1 MFRNSYIKLSSL
13 PVTGIYTDLSLTEPK
28 GGRKARKISNEIHIN
43 QLTNKLNGLNG
54 KLADGEIAYAMFWND
69 GRNRLINLIGTVS
82 SLMLHFRCDRFQMVL
97 KELIPLY
104 IIRTVQDLHD
114 ISFCGNIDMEE
125 TWERYMVNERFSKK
139 NYLLPKTLPEEE
151 NLRETL
157 YKLTK
162 GSSTRGGWSK
172 YHKEDSALW
181 RINKSI
187 ELMKDFK
194 VTKGTVSVAV
204 DFHTFAMAWHS
215 SRVYDSFALALAIS
229 RSTQMEFENRV
240 KNIDKT
246 DKALWAMSEN
256 YVTLEAYQQEAK
268 RMLDKPHRVSGF
280 DYPLTVGKYSDVVKF
295 SQVLDLSFIHDESYS
310 WFWKCL
316 ASSTK
321 EEGLQPFIEALQDL
335 FTYFRKGRPFDN
347 SFEYHQLLVEIS
359 TKIRQHLEMN
369 PQKAFPTT
377 LHNLGKET
385 RSSQSTVVSGTA
397 SINLHSLHRK
407 AKLVMNYVEEFSQ
420 DVKKK
425 GFISRFSPGLRA
437 QPADIRHLNFS
448 PVSLI
453 CDHMSPIYVLYEE
466 KVTRYDI
473 RRELEYEKLPRVIQQ
488 DMLGIMGENYD
499 TSSFGDFWKSLVAKT
514 DKDSKEHVHF
524 SMLPDV
530 NHQFKNNPIIWKQV
544 YLMAMHELSSLGS
557 ANTEKLIIALKKGQ
571 RILNMKK
578 LIFTVMSARLQTL
591 EKSLLPRQFGRLM
604 KIFKLTKDISNQPLY
619 SIWVDTYLKEI
630 STLEHDLAMIFDDIL
645 SDASRSTLV
654 KKMAVSF
661 NEDELKK
668 IFPILDQAKFKT
680 DKMLKS
686 KFWKIINLTNPQRV
700 EVEIIILAEKLTS
713 GRIVDFSKFK
723 IGDLMFNEMSVG

>member
-69 GRNRLINLIGTVS
+69 GRNRLINLI
-82 SLMLHFRCDRFQMVL
+82 
-97 KELIPLY
+97 
-104 IIRTVQDLHD
+104 VQDLHD

-172 YHKEDSALW
+172 YQKEDSALW

-280 DYPLTVGKYSDVVKF
+280 DYPLTVGKYSD
-295 SQVLDLSFIHDESYS
+295 
-310 WFWKCL
+310 
-316 ASSTK
+316 
-321 EEGLQPFIEALQDL
+321 
-335 FTYFRKGRPFDN
+335 
-347 SFEYHQLLVEIS
+347 
-359 TKIRQHLEMN
+359 
-369 PQKAFPTT
+369 
-377 LHNLGKET
+377 
-385 RSSQSTVVSGTA
+385 
-397 SINLHSLHRK
+397 
-407 AKLVMNYVEEFSQ
+407 
-420 DVKKK
+420 
-425 GFISRFSPGLRA
+425 GLRA
-437 QPADIRHLNFS
+437 QPADIRHV
-448 PVSLI
+448 VSLI

-473 RRELEYEKLPRVIQQ
+473 RRELEYEKFPRVIQQ

-571 RILNMKK
+571 RIRRNSSVFHHIYYVMTQTSEYEKK

-591 EKSLLPRQFGRLM
+591 EKSLLPGQFGRLM

>member
-54 KLADGEIAYAMFWND
+54 KLADGEIAYAMF
-69 GRNRLINLIGTVS
+69 
-82 SLMLHFRCDRFQMVL
+82 F
-97 KELIPLY
+97 
-104 IIRTVQDLHD
+104 QDLHD

-280 DYPLTVGKYSDVVKF
+280 DYPLTVGKYSDGQCQVNILIKFVKF

-425 GFISRFSPGLRA
+425 RIYLKVFSRITCSTGRY
-437 QPADIRHLNFS
+437 PAL
-448 PVSLI
+448 SLI

-571 RILNMKK
+571 RIRRNSSVFHHIYYVMTQTSEYDKK

>member
-1 MFRNSYIKLSSL
+1 
-13 PVTGIYTDLSLTEPK
+13 
-28 GGRKARKISNEIHIN
+28 
-43 QLTNKLNGLNG
+43 
-54 KLADGEIAYAMFWND
+54 
-69 GRNRLINLIGTVS
+69 
-82 SLMLHFRCDRFQMVL
+82 MVL

-162 GSSTRGGWSK
+162 GSSTRG
-172 YHKEDSALW
+172 
-181 RINKSI
+181 
-187 ELMKDFK
+187 
-194 VTKGTVSVAV
+194 
-204 DFHTFAMAWHS
+204 
-215 SRVYDSFALALAIS
+215 ALALAIS

-268 RMLDKPHRVSGF
+268 RIRQTSQI
-280 DYPLTVGKYSDVVKF
+280 VKF

-420 DVKKK
+420 DV
-425 GFISRFSPGLRA
+425 
-437 QPADIRHLNFS
+437 
-448 PVSLI
+448 
-453 CDHMSPIYVLYEE
+453 
-466 KVTRYDI
+466 TRYDI
-473 RRELEYEKLPRVIQQ
+473 RRELEYEKFPRVIQQ

-514 DKDSKEHVHF
+514 NKDSKEHVHF

-544 YLMAMHELSSLGS
+544 
-557 ANTEKLIIALKKGQ
+557 
-571 RILNMKK
+571 
-578 LIFTVMSARLQTL
+578 
-591 EKSLLPRQFGRLM
+591 
-604 KIFKLTKDISNQPLY
+604 DIS
-619 SIWVDTYLKEI
+619 
-630 STLEHDLAMIFDDIL
+630 
-645 SDASRSTLV
+645 
-654 KKMAVSF
+654 
-661 NEDELKK
+661 
-668 IFPILDQAKFKT
+668 
-680 DKMLKS
+680 LKS
-686 KFWKIINLTNPQRV
+686 RAN
-700 EVEIIILAEKLTS
+700 
-713 GRIVDFSKFK
+713 
-723 IGDLMFNEMSVG
+723 